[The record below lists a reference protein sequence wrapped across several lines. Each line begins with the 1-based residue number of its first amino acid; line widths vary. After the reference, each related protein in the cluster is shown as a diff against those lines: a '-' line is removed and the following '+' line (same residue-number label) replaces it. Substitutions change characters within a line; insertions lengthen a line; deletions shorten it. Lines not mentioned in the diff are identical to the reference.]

1 LEGILEALLFMDE
14 LLFGFGIIGG
24 RFAPTEHGRIN
35 IDGGGA
41 VSVAGFS

>member
-1 LEGILEALLFMDE
+1 MEGILEALLFMDE
-14 LLFGFGIIGG
+14 LVFGFGIIGG
-24 RFAPTEHGRIN
+24 RFAPAEDGRIN